1 MRIGPA
7 VTAGVLCLAAAT
19 ASPATAH
26 SEARCTPPPGSS
38 HVRSSFEAT
47 VTVAKRSAGPDV
59 LGSESF
65 SRTWSGCA
73 TRRGAQFELE
83 RSSGSSLGT
92 SHYASRFEVAGEQ
105 VAFLVTDSDRRES
118 TTRLA
123 TIDLSDGSRWES
135 EGVNS
140 VSGSGTG
147 FAEIAVDRGG
157 NVAWIRSTFDGRGRR
172 QWRLYL
178 RDDGKVSLRYRS
190 ALPLTDLRLGD
201 GRVQWRERGRAR
213 SYG

>member
-1 MRIGPA
+1 M
-7 VTAGVLCLAAAT
+7 
-19 ASPATAH
+19 
-26 SEARCTPPPGSS
+26 
-38 HVRSSFEAT
+38 T
-47 VTVAKRSAGPDV
+47 VDKRSAGPND

-65 SRTWSGCA
+65 TRSWSGCA
-73 TRRGAQFELE
+73 TRRGVQIELE
-83 RSSGSSLGT
+83 HSSGSGSLGT
-92 SHYASRFEVAGEQ
+92 LHDASRFQVAGER
-105 VAFLVTDSDRRES
+105 VAFLVTDGDKYES
-118 TTRLA
+118 TTRLV
-123 TIDLSDGSRWES
+123 TVDLRDGSRWES

-140 VSGSGTG
+140 VSGSRTG